1 MSRAELYQKLLRQAA
16 KELRCKVTDERAK
29 NYAVL
34 KLAREVISSKL
45 VNGRDIDPSAL
56 RWLSEELEKYA
67 PAAVAP
73 NVQLTIQPVTLCA
86 KCRAEVE
93 AQPQP
98 PLPPVVPPVPPRV
111 EIKPEAIRPEV
122 KPSGTNVVPLKKPRS
137 IRDGAPL
144 KQEAYGRDQ
153 FMSGFSQSPSDV
165 S

>member
-1 MSRAELYQKLLRQAA
+1 MSRAELYQKLLRQASR
-16 KELRCKVTDERAK
+16 ELHCKVTDERCK

-45 VNGRDIDPSAL
+45 VSGRDIDPSAL

-93 AQPQP
+93 AEPQP
-98 PLPPVVPPVPPRV
+98 PLPPPVPPPV
-111 EIKPEAIRPEV
+111 EIKLEAIRPEF
-122 KPSGTNVVPLKKPRS
+122 KPFGTGVVPLKKPRS
-137 IRDGAPL
+137 IHDGAPV
-144 KQEAYGRDQ
+144 KAED
-153 FMSGFSQSPSDV
+153 
-165 S
+165 

>member
-1 MSRAELYQKLLRQAA
+1 MTARAVLYKKLLKQSA
-16 KELRCKVTDERAK
+16 KELRCRTSDERAK

-45 VNGRDIDPSAL
+45 VNGKDIDPSAL

-93 AQPQP
+93 AEPP
-98 PLPPVVPPVPPRV
+98 SPLPPDRAPVAAEGSDNVTPQATPN
-111 EIKPEAIRPEV
+111 P
-122 KPSGTNVVPLKKPRS
+122 KPSFERADNVVELVPDKLKA
-137 IRDGAPL
+137 RDFHR
-144 KQEAYGRDQ
+144 GRE
-153 FMSGFSQSPSDV
+153 S
-165 S
+165 

>member
-1 MSRAELYQKLLRQAA
+1 MSRAELYQKLLRQAS
-16 KELRCKVTDERAK
+16 KELRCKATEERAK

-45 VNGRDIDPSAL
+45 VNGKDIDPSAL

-67 PAAVAP
+67 PAAMAP

-93 AQPQP
+93 AEPPP
-98 PLPPVVPPVPPRV
+98 PLPPVPPSV
-111 EIKPEAIRPEV
+111 EIKPEANKPEV

-137 IRDGAPL
+137 IHDGAPL
-144 KQEAYGRDQ
+144 KR
-153 FMSGFSQSPSDV
+153 
-165 S
+165 